1 MALNGFVVKHQFFLT
16 SWYYPNE
23 ESNLRPLDSAPRCS
37 NHWVTADFTVSEV
50 YHEVHMTRV
59 LHTVRISNVDSV
71 MFVNRIREILSF
83 DHRSAE
89 SESLR
94 FDSSWVLNIF
104 SLSHARDKTYHS
116 NRSVKLKCW
125 RLLLK
130 TDGDGHSHF
139 CSLNANQQIKILSK
153 IFQDLYH
160 FNCFMRGATKL
171 YFELRYWNLKL
182 ETCPWG
188 FHVTMVILNIKD

>member
-83 DHRSAE
+83 DHRSVE

-94 FDSSWVLNIF
+94 FDSSWVLNNF
-104 SLSHARDKTYHS
+104 SLSHARDKTALVSVQPFRNTIQTEALSS
-116 NRSVKLKCW
+116 NVGGCY
-125 RLLLK
+125 
-130 TDGDGHSHF
+130 
-139 CSLNANQQIKILSK
+139 SK
-153 IFQDLYH
+153 WMAMVTPIFFIECQSADQES
-160 FNCFMRGATKL
+160 K
-171 YFELRYWNLKL
+171 
-182 ETCPWG
+182 
-188 FHVTMVILNIKD
+188 